1 MLQLHETG
9 QLPAVPLFH
18 QAAKCAQLF
27 EMPGAGGLFSVKGD
41 GDRDFGFGFN
51 LIVYYVGPGDAFPQL
66 VWYNQ
71 VLAAHCIPLLSASRC
86 SVHPCLHLVAPC
98 RTLSAVAPSRGSRQA
113 GPAGAAAAG
122 ATGGAGAATAGAATA
137 MAVIEA
143 IGIRRV
149 LDDMPVFGMVRRLGL
164 YIKATWLSRRRRRQ
178 PKY

>member
-1 MLQLHETG
+1 MGNTTSENCCLCEHSHAVLQLHETG
-9 QLPAVPLFH
+9 QLPAVPLFY

-86 SVHPCLHLVAPC
+86 SVHPAAQCILVCTLSHLVAPC
-98 RTLSAVAPSRGSRQA
+98 LLSHQ
-113 GPAGAAAAG
+113 AGAAG
-122 ATGGAGAATAGAATA
+122 KQG
-137 MAVIEA
+137 
-143 IGIRRV
+143 
-149 LDDMPVFGMVRRLGL
+149 
-164 YIKATWLSRRRRRQ
+164 Q
-178 PKY
+178 PGQQQQGQQGEQGPQQQGQQQQWP